1 MNIIKITDEYVLL
14 AGITNLEIDD
24 VKTFMNKFRSVNK
37 DVVVQIVNSDFIAG
51 MQHIIGV
58 LYQSVEA
65 KKRGILLSKSREVDI
80 LLRLA
85 CTDQIK
91 KAFTKIGIRDG
102 MNNVLVIAIGKLNY
116 LKLLRKYIVENYDI
130 DNNVL
135 NPSKRRLKSISS
147 FHSVGK
153 AELNTLVNDTNKLAS
168 ILTERASLL

>member
-1 MNIIKITDEYVLL
+1 ML

-58 LYQSVEA
+58 LYKSVEA

-91 KAFTKIGIRDG
+91 KAFTKIGLRDG

-116 LKLLRKYIVENYDI
+116 LKLLRKYIVEN
-130 DNNVL
+130 
-135 NPSKRRLKSISS
+135 
-147 FHSVGK
+147 
-153 AELNTLVNDTNKLAS
+153 
-168 ILTERASLL
+168 